1 MAMSSACGVCWL
13 MTAGCLLTGALSI
26 VKLLTKT
33 GWPELTIQAGGY
45 MVSCFGVAMRLAI
58 EGKGRP
64 PKGEGRW
71 AWSAGLFMSMSMV
84 ICILSVKLG
93 TPIGDLSSLVS
104 INVVLSALLGRL
116 LLGDPLRW
124 CHAVSAFC
132 AFSGALL
139 ISRPSILFG
148 RPEVGATHTPDTAWL
163 GYFLGPIAGFFDA
176 CTIISLRKCSSTS
189 EWQIALVYYSQA
201 AILLMLLM
209 LVPGLEAHPL
219 AKLEAAPAQAAMWIA
234 AITAFDLP
242 SMVIYG
248 MAAKALP
255 AALSATVDTASRM
268 VLGFVADFLLF
279 GEELHFLTCT
289 GAGLMLLAVAV
300 NAMVREQPL
309 EAHLESNPPSTAQH
323 ESQDM
328 EDDIASVASFAA
340 SEFVDVEPSAR
351 RNLGRIAQQL
361 RLRFQQSKLGN
372 AALGPVQTLGAA
384 SA

>member
-1 MAMSSACGVCWL
+1 MM
-13 MTAGCLLTGALSI
+13 
-26 VKLLTKT
+26 
-33 GWPELTIQAGGY
+33 
-45 MVSCFGVAMRLAI
+45 SCFGVSAYLAI
-58 EGKGRP
+58 EGKGWP

-71 AWSAGLFMSMSMV
+71 ALSAGFFMSLSMV
-84 ICILSVKLG
+84 ILILSVKLG

-104 INVVLSALLGRL
+104 INVVISALLGRL

-139 ISRPSILFG
+139 ISRPTMLFG

-163 GYFLGPIAGFFDA
+163 GYLLGPIAGVFDA
-176 CTIISLRKCSSTS
+176 CSIISFRKCYSTS
-189 EWQIALVYYSQA
+189 EWQVAVAYYSQA

-219 AKLEAAPAQAAMWIA
+219 TKIQASPAQAAMWVA
-234 AITAFDLP
+234 AITAWDMP
-242 SMVIYG
+242 AMVIYG

-255 AALSATVDTASRM
+255 AAWTATVDTASRM
-268 VLGFVADFLLF
+268 VLGFVADILLF

-300 NAMVREQPL
+300 NAMVREQPV
-309 EAHLESNPPSTAQH
+309 EAHSESNPSTAQH

-351 RNLGRIAQQL
+351 RNLGSIAQQL
-361 RLRFQQSKLGN
+361 RLRLQQSKLGN
-372 AALGPVQTLGAA
+372 TALGPVQTLGAA